1 MPYAQCAATGRAGPG
16 RARQWRLS
24 SSGGVS
30 ADRRRRRG
38 PDALRRAR
46 ISVRFN
52 YLCRD
57 RSGSDCAQRLMT
69 SAVCCVR
76 PVGWSAMLLL
86 LLLLLMLA
94 MCWTASTAPYRPP
107 NDAAFAVT
115 KRQVHNTY
123 TGRHI
128 HMERQG
134 RESKLWAN
142 KKRRRRWKC
151 ENDKVAADIDSSES
165 LKLTYLN

>member
-1 MPYAQCAATGRAGPG
+1 MTYAQCAATGPAGL
-16 RARQWRLS
+16 QRLS

-30 ADRRRRRG
+30 ADRRRRRRRRRG
-38 PDALRRAR
+38 PGALRRAR

-69 SAVCCVR
+69 NAVCCVW

-94 MCWTASTAPYRPP
+94 MCSTSSTAAYR
-107 NDAAFAVT
+107 AV
-115 KRQVHNTY
+115 K
-123 TGRHI
+123 
-128 HMERQG
+128 
-134 RESKLWAN
+134 
-142 KKRRRRWKC
+142 
-151 ENDKVAADIDSSES
+151 
-165 LKLTYLN
+165 